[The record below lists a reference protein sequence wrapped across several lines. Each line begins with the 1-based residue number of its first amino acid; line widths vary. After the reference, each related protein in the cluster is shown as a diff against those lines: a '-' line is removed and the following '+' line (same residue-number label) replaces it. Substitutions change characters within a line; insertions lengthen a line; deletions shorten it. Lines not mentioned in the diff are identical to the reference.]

1 VVSPFPVMKPPAL
14 IASPVVARDRPSPIP
29 RTDLPRDGSIH
40 EPTAFAARLVALP
53 SSLMRTRR
61 AAWSN
66 APSAAPDIGCRQPR
80 GQDAEPAPSSAPLEA
95 ADEVNSVFVPSN
107 EKRARRSVRR
117 WLLVIAS
124 LTVVTAAGVAVLVY
138 WPRVKPRPTD
148 PVERVAVDYLRAL
161 TKNDLEAQR
170 RLSTVEEPPAI
181 RSFQKVARDRTR
193 NQTIK
198 GSFAP
203 LASLHRHIDPEFSY
217 DPAIARFTPKHP
229 LGAAAETLDA
239 VHAAKDE
246 AEKTKL
252 YEKMASGDPND
263 IFDAAENFGKV
274 FSKLA
279 EGALAPKKIIP
290 TYKMLV
296 DDAKPVIPADQKA
309 LAAHVSEHSKAWDA
323 LLKRPFH
330 TLKAD
335 GPFIFDEAE
344 VDAQVTD
351 LLGSL
356 GDPPTTLRLSLVRF
370 RPRRHR
376 HRLAR
381 DRRPPC
387 AAGW

>member
-1 VVSPFPVMKPPAL
+1 MSQRVRCKTCS
-14 IASPVVARDRPSPIP
+14 
-29 RTDLPRDGSIH
+29 
-40 EPTAFAARLVALP
+40 TAFVTNENQAGGVVECPKCGARHRLP
-53 SSLMRTRR
+53 ATTRKDADR
-61 AAWSN
+61 VE
-66 APSAAPDIGCRQPR
+66 PSAP
-80 GQDAEPAPSSAPLEA
+80 APLES
-95 ADEVNSVFVPSN
+95 ADEVTSVFVPSN
-107 EKRARRSVRR
+107 EKRTRRSVRR
-117 WLLVIAS
+117 WLLVVAS
-124 LTVVTAAGVAVLVY
+124 LAIVAAAGVAVLVY
-138 WPRVKPRPTD
+138 WPRVKPRPAD
-148 PVERVAVDYLRAL
+148 PVERVAEDYLQAL

-181 RSFQKVARDRTR
+181 RSFQRVARDRTR
-193 NQTIK
+193 NLTIK

-203 LASLHRHIDPEFSY
+203 LATLHRHIESEFSY

-290 TYKMLV
+290 TYRMLV
-296 DDAKPVIPADQKA
+296 DDAKPPIPSDQKT
-309 LAAHVSEHSKAWDA
+309 LAAHVSEHPKAWDT

-370 RPRRHR
+370 RLEGIDTAWRVIAARRVLPGGDQETSPGESPKSPSKPPPEERPLPRSLGDPANR
-376 HRLAR
+376 
-381 DRRPPC
+381 
-387 AAGW
+387 

>member
-1 VVSPFPVMKPPAL
+1 VTDEDQAGGVLECPKCGARHRLPA
-14 IASPVVARDRPSPIP
+14 
-29 RTDLPRDGSIH
+29 
-40 EPTAFAARLVALP
+40 AARQDAKP
-53 SSLMRTRR
+53 
-61 AAWSN
+61 AP
-66 APSAAPDIGCRQPR
+66 PSA
-80 GQDAEPAPSSAPLEA
+80 PAPPST
-95 ADEVNSVFVPSN
+95 ADDVTSVFVPSS
-107 EKRARRSVRR
+107 EQRARRSVRR
-117 WLLVIAS
+117 WLFVVAS
-124 LTVVTAAGVAVLVY
+124 LAIVAATGVTMMIY
-138 WPRVKPRPTD
+138 WPRIKPRPTD
-148 PVERVAVDYLRAL
+148 PVERVAEDYLQAL
-161 TKNDLEAQR
+161 TKNDLEAQH

-193 NQTIK
+193 NRTIK

-203 LASLHRHIDPEFSY
+203 LASLHRHIESEFSY

-263 IFDAAENFGKV
+263 LFDAAENFGKV

-279 EGALAPKKIIP
+279 EGALAPKRIIP
-290 TYKMLV
+290 TYRMLI
-296 DDAKPVIPADQKA
+296 DDAKPPIPSDQRA
-309 LAAHVSEHSKAWDA
+309 LAAHVSEHPKAWDT

-370 RPRRHR
+370 RLEGIDTAWRVIAARRLLPGRVDEGTAGESSNSPTTTSPGEQPLPRSLGDPANR
-376 HRLAR
+376 
-381 DRRPPC
+381 
-387 AAGW
+387 